1 MKKYIILS
9 AAILSIGCG
18 QDMAATSKVL
28 EQINSSDEL
37 SGPTETAPLPSTSKV
52 GTCLKLDFSGL
63 DWPSAI
69 DPRQQEPFSLAL
81 NISGSFEGPNG
92 WQNLTNN
99 FDGQG
104 MSYGL
109 LNQNFGQGTLQ
120 PLLIQMRN
128 RYFSQMEN
136 TVPTTQRNSLLNML
150 TRWEKHTN
158 IVNAPELFEYGLS
171 DLDSDEDIKEEIGY
185 DPRELFTIQLLKKN
199 QESVNWAVEN
209 LYVGSSFKSNWR
221 TAFRGLAQTPG
232 YRSIQVEAATRLH
245 QSALRLFKM
254 FRLTEVR
261 SYLFFFDIVVQNGGL
276 PESDIKFLTSKFA
289 GAKMSETQKLNTIL
303 ERRLIHVKKIY
314 RNDVKARKQSIIRG
328 TGTVHG
334 SRRDYAKE
342 FCANLTVSMPGI

>member
-9 AAILSIGCG
+9 AAIFSIGCG

-245 QSALRLFKM
+245 QSAHQVCLA
-254 FRLTEVR
+254 V
-261 SYLFFFDIVVQNGGL
+261 
-276 PESDIKFLTSKFA
+276 
-289 GAKMSETQKLNTIL
+289 
-303 ERRLIHVKKIY
+303 
-314 RNDVKARKQSIIRG
+314 
-328 TGTVHG
+328 
-334 SRRDYAKE
+334 
-342 FCANLTVSMPGI
+342 